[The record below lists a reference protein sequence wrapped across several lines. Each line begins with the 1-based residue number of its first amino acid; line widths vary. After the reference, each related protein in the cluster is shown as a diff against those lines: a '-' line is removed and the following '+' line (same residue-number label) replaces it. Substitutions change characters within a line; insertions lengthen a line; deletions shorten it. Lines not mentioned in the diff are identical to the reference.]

1 MSEPTTPTRPDRTEA
16 RRQIEDVAAQL
27 FAEHGY
33 AATTVDQIVAHAGVS
48 KPALYRHF
56 ESKKDLYLTLL
67 RRHREALAAAAL
79 AEIGPGMALEAVLP
93 AMVDAWFAHVEQHP
107 YTWRMLFRD
116 TTGDPDIEALHAEL
130 HRNQVAADV
139 ALLRLA
145 DPPLPPDELEPLGEI
160 VRGSLAGL
168 ALWWLEHPD
177 TPRSVL
183 VAATLRMARGIL
195 ASGHPTSS
203 T

>member
-1 MSEPTTPTRPDRTEA
+1 MSAPATPTRPDRAEV
-16 RRQIEDVAAQL
+16 RRQLEDVAAHL
-27 FAEHGY
+27 FAEQGY

-56 ESKKDLYLTLL
+56 ESKKDVYLTLL
-67 RRHREALAAAAL
+67 RRHREELAAADL
-79 AEIGPGMALEAVLP
+79 AEIGSGQALGTVLP
-93 AMVDAWFAHVEQHP
+93 AMVEAWFARVEQHP

-160 VRGSLAGL
+160 VRSSLAGL

-195 ASGHPTSS
+195 AGGSMKT
-203 T
+203 